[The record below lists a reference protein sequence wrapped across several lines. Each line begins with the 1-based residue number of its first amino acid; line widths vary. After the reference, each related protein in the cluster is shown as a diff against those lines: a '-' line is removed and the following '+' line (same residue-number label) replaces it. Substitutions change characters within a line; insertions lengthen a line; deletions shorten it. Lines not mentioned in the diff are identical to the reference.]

1 MFELRRARPVLTFLP
16 ITSGYSLLYLI
27 KLSDDIQK
35 IRDFQSN
42 HLYGNSLCPDL
53 DHAAGDELI
62 THARARVYKHSE
74 TRPNHAQTLY
84 NNKEQSTNTFV
95 SIWGTRYLTTMRF
108 PKDLAPVP

>member
-1 MFELRRARPVLTFLP
+1 MFVLRRARPVLTFLP
-16 ITSGYSLLYLI
+16 IRSGYNLLYLI

-62 THARARVYKHSE
+62 THARARVCQHSE

-84 NNKEQSTNTFV
+84 NNKEQSTNTCV
-95 SIWGTRYLTTMRF
+95 SIWGTSYLTTMRF
-108 PKDLAPVP
+108 HKDLALVP